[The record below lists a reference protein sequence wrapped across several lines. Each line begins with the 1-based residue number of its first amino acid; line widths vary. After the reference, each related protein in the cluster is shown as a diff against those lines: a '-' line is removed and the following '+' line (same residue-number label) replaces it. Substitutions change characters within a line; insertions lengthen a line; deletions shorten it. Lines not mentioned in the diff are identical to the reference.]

1 MIKVQTVKPQYY
13 IEKLGFFQWQEY
25 LQNNLRRRLR
35 IRKVC
40 NYLIVKIR
48 TVRRILN
55 EGEKLKYVI

>member
-48 TVRRILN
+48 TVRRSFN